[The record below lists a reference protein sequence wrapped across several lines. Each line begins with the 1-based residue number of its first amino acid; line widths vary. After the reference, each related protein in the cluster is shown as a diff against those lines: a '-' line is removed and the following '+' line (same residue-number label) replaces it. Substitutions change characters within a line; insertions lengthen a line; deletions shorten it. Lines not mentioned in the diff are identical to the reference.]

1 MNESLGIDSFEPI
14 QVVSVEK
21 TWFLSNFKLGHHFL
35 FQALKFSK
43 LLEPFIKKIVFFL
56 ESQVIGHNYL
66 SYVGVFFLEFNVEK
80 KSINTSEQIE
90 EKKRLK

>member
-43 LLEPFIKKIVFFL
+43 LLEPFIKKIECLFL
-56 ESQVIGHNYL
+56 GESGYWAQL
-66 SYVGVFFLEFNVEK
+66 LELRW
-80 KSINTSEQIE
+80 S
-90 EKKRLK
+90 LLP